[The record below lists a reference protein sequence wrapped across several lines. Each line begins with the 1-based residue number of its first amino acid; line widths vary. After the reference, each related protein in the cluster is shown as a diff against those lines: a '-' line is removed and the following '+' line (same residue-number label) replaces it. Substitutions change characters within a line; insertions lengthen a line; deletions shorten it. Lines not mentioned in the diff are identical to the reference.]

1 MKKLEFSESQE
12 YSSLNKLGP
21 VQKILT
27 QSQNSWEEWKLE
39 DVAIYGKKPWSSTR
53 D

>member
-1 MKKLEFSESQE
+1 MSCTTNFHELTHFKTMKKLQFSESQE

-27 QSQNSWEEWKLE
+27 QSQNSWEE
-39 DVAIYGKKPWSSTR
+39 
-53 D
+53 